1 MYHRQFALVV
11 LVILFLGCGTSS
23 KSKNSVVNKS
33 GPSSKTTALPTPEV
47 SNKTAEV
54 SKESSKSGGAETKTI
69 ALPKIDSP
77 PITVKKKSR
86 PIEIPV
92 DLNIGPEAAIAYF
105 KKLKGKMTV
114 DETSPDKP
122 VIGLSLDLSDV
133 TDAELVYLK
142 GLAELQNLDLSGTQI
157 TDAGL
162 VHLAGLTKLQ
172 ELRLSSTKITD
183 AGLEQLKRLT
193 QLQRLYLSNNKITD
207 DGLVHLEGLTSL
219 IKLYLG
225 GTMVSGK
232 GLVHL
237 SGLTELQWLDLMN
250 TEVTEKGLVH
260 LKGLGK
266 LKKLYLYGTKVTPE
280 GIRKLQESL
289 PNCEIKK

>member
-1 MYHRQFALVV
+1 MHHRQFALVV

-23 KSKNSVVNKS
+23 KSKNSVANKS
-33 GPSSKTTALPTPEV
+33 GPSSKTTALPTPGV
-47 SNKTAEV
+47 SEKTAE
-54 SKESSKSGGAETKTI
+54 SEGGEKTETI
-69 ALPKIDSP
+69 ALPRIESP
-77 PITVKKKSR
+77 PVTVKKKSR
-86 PIEIPV
+86 LIEIPA

-105 KKLKGKMTV
+105 KKLKGKITV

-142 GLAELQNLDLSGTQI
+142 GLAELQNLDLSGTKI

-162 VHLAGLTKLQ
+162 VHLTGLTKLQ

-183 AGLEQLKRLT
+183 DGLEQLKGLS
-193 QLQRLYLSNNKITD
+193 QLQKLYLSNNKITD

-225 GTMVSGK
+225 GTKVTGK

-260 LKGLGK
+260 LKGLVK
-266 LKKLYLYGTKVTPE
+266 LQKLYLYGTKVSPE
-280 GIRKLQESL
+280 GIRKLQKAL